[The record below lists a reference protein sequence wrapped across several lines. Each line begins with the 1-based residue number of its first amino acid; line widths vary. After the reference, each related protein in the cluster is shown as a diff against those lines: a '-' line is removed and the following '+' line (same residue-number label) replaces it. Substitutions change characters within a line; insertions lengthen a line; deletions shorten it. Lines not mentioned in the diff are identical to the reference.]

1 MERERVTI
9 TIDTENLVMD
19 RSRVG
24 AWAQAMRRLLNE
36 LAFNVGN
43 GDWEFDRC
51 TGFTQRIYDLDGNNE
66 VGTVE
71 IHVRD

>member
-9 TIDTENLVMD
+9 TIDTENLSMD
-19 RSRVG
+19 RGRRGSWAG
-24 AWAQAMRRLLNE
+24 AMCRLLNE
-36 LAFNVGN
+36 LAFDVGN
-43 GDWEFDRC
+43 GEWEFDRC
-51 TGFTQRIYDLDGNNE
+51 TGFTQRIYDPDGNNE